1 MGMKRIELLKSLT
14 FWKRQFVR
22 FRNPDHHGVSANY
35 ISQKTKLLSSL
46 EEIQTTNFQVVD
58 QLLEDGFRLSK
69 QIANEMQANAFPDE
83 WNIESKL
90 ASYLY
95 AYVVQKKPK
104 VVVETGVANGFSTR
118 ILMSAL
124 ELTGGKLHSFD
135 VKKECE
141 GVYTGSGDWNFH
153 LVPRKKQKEYF
164 REITSKWE
172 IDFWFHDGDHSYIWQ
187 EFEYKLALSKLAVGG
202 LILSDDIDTSEAW
215 LEFCE
220 RNNLEYECV
229 FDSRKIFGIAK
240 YKGI

>member
-1 MGMKRIELLKSLT
+1 MRKIELLLSLV

-46 EEIQTTNFQVVD
+46 EEIQATSFQVNN
-58 QLLEDGFRLSK
+58 QLLVDGVLVAKR
-69 QIANEMQANAFPDE
+69 IAKEMQSNVFPE
-83 WNIESKL
+83 AWNIESKL

-95 AYVVQKKPK
+95 AHVMQKKPK

-135 VKKECE
+135 VNKECAA
-141 GVYTGSGDWNFH
+141 VYTGNGDWNFH
-153 LVPRKKQKEYF
+153 LVPQKRQKKYFKEL
-164 REITSKWE
+164 TSQWE
-172 IDFWFHDGDHSYIWQ
+172 VDFWFHDGDHSYLWQ
-187 EFEYKLALSKLAVGG
+187 EFEYKFALSKLAAGG

-220 RNNLEYECV
+220 RKNLEYECV
-229 FDSRKIFGIAK
+229 FDSRKIFGMARHK
-240 YKGI
+240 VK